1 MIRHRRKTPKMN
13 PSLQKAKSDI
23 SFDEYSKKISH
34 LQDLQTDWGFYY
46 DIEANR
52 WQKAAALCDCE
63 RCLTKTPPP
72 SPSQSKERHIE
83 NENNKNNYSR
93 QVYNFVN
100 FIFVASSFIATLTV
114 LYHFC

>member
-1 MIRHRRKTPKMN
+1 MIRYRKKTPKWN

-46 DIEANR
+46 DIEANC

-72 SPSQSKERHIE
+72 SPSHNKERSVE
-83 NENNKNNYSR
+83 KNTYSR

-100 FIFVASSFIATLTV
+100 FVFVASSFITAVTV

>member
-1 MIRHRRKTPKMN
+1 MIRYRKKTPKMN

-23 SFDEYSKKISH
+23 SFVEYSKQISH
-34 LQDLQTDWGFYY
+34 IHDLQTDWGFYF

-52 WQKAAALCDCE
+52 WQKAAALCNCE
-63 RCLTKTPPP
+63 RCSTKTPPP
-72 SPSQSKERHIE
+72 SSSQKNERNFKNE
-83 NENNKNNYSR
+83 ENNVSR

-100 FIFVASSFIATLTV
+100 FVFVAASFISALTV